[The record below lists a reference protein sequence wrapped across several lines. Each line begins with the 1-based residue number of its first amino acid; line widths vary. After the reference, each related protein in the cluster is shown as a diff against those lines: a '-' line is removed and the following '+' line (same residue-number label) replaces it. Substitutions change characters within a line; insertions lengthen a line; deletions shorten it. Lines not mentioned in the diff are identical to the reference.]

1 MRFAR
6 SAALARTV
14 MVLGLGLMAGA
25 VLHAPLRAQGGG
37 RDTTRKRDTTIVI
50 PVPPRPDSL
59 LKDSLARADSLHRLD
74 SLKKVPRDTIKAPI
88 AHAELPPALGIARR
102 WYWNRDSVLATG
114 AITLADLLERLPGLT
129 GLHAGWI
136 AAPAMESYMGDVRR
150 LRVFYDGFELAAMDP
165 RTNGALDATQI
176 NLWSVEDALIEQAGD
191 EVRVYLRSWRV
202 RNTTPE
208 TRTDVSTGDQQTN
221 LYRGFFGERL
231 DNGLALQFAA
241 QQYGTTPPSFLG
253 SSSDQTGVVG
263 RLGWARGAFSVDA
276 FLSRIGRHRGTIVGI
291 TPTGDPLDS
300 IPGIASTR
308 TDTYLRLGVGDPDT
322 SSTWAQLMVVGS
334 KFDYSGIRT
343 LVINNPMT
351 PEDSALSKTSL
362 DTTLFRTQYVAT
374 AGATRG
380 LLRVS
385 GTGRFFAQAGK
396 HIVVPSARAS
406 FITSRLGVSAFIEG
420 KGVDSMTHGDVTA
433 QFTPL
438 SFVSVIGSVG
448 RSADSRVADSSV
460 TTNFV
465 QGEVGLRI
473 HNLWLL
479 GGILRRD
486 SIRLTAP
493 RVFDT
498 NFVNVSEP
506 AATGVTAA
514 VRGQLWRLINADLSA
529 VRWNDSSGFYRPRY
543 QTRSE
548 LYVRGNFLHRFP
560 TNDFGLMASVIHEYR
575 SSVNYPTAAGV
586 VTASGYRTI
595 STLLEIRILSATIS
609 WQFRNLLGE
618 RYNQVPTFLMPRQTN
633 FYGVRWSFS
642 G

>member
-1 MRFAR
+1 M
-6 SAALARTV
+6 
-14 MVLGLGLMAGA
+14 LGLGLMAGA

-37 RDTTRKRDTTIVI
+37 RDTTRKRDTTIVVS
-50 PVPPRPDSL
+50 VPPRPDSL

-74 SLKKVPRDTIKAPI
+74 SLKKVRRDTIKAPM
-88 AHAELPPALGIARR
+88 AHAELPPALGIAQR

-114 AITLADLLERLPGLT
+114 AITLADLLERLPGVT

-165 RTNGALDATQI
+165 RTNGAVDATQI

-221 LYRGFFGERL
+221 LYGGFFGERL

-241 QQYGTTPPSFLG
+241 QQYGTSPPRLLG

-263 RLGWARGAFSVDA
+263 RVGWARGAFSVDG

-291 TPTGDPLDS
+291 SPTGDPLDS

-308 TDTYLRLGVGDPDT
+308 TDTYFRLGVGDPDT
-322 SSTWAQLMVVGS
+322 SATWAQAMIVGS

-343 LVINNPMT
+343 RIIANPT
-351 PEDSALSKTSL
+351 TAEDSALNNVSL
-362 DTTLFRTQYVAT
+362 DTTLYRTQYLAT

-380 LLRVS
+380 PLRVS

-396 HIVVPSARAS
+396 HILVPSARAS
-406 FITSRLGVSAFIEG
+406 FMTSRLGVSAFVEG
-420 KGVDSMTHGDVTA
+420 KGVDSTTHGDITA

-438 SFVSVIGSVG
+438 SFVSVVGSVG

-479 GGILRRD
+479 GGIVRRD
-486 SIRLTAP
+486 SIRLAAP

-498 NFVNVSEP
+498 NFVNVTEP

-514 VRGQLWRLINADLSA
+514 VRGQLWRLINADISA
-529 VRWNDSSGFYRPRY
+529 VRWDSSGLYRPRY

-548 LYVRGNFLHRFP
+548 LYVRSNFLHRFP
-560 TNDFGLMASVIHEYR
+560 TNDFGLMASLIHEYR
-575 SSVNYPTAAGV
+575 SGVSFPTAGGP

-618 RYNQVPTFLMPRQTN
+618 RYDQVPTYLMPRQTN
-633 FYGVRWSFS
+633 FYGVRWSFT